1 MSNVNQQAAFRMISF
16 GKNFF
21 SEPMGVFLVY
31 NKMMIMY
38 LEEMSKHAK
47 QQKRKE
53 KNGMFD
59 HTFFFLNARYISIES
74 TWRQRLFLKLK

>member
-1 MSNVNQQAAFRMISF
+1 MISF

-31 NKMMIMY
+31 YMMIDY
-38 LEEMSKHAK
+38 VSGGLCHLEHAK

-59 HTFFFLNARYISIES
+59 HTFFF
-74 TWRQRLFLKLK
+74 